1 MAREI
6 QVFTI
11 GGKYQTSYELDQLS
25 DALTDIENN
34 GFQVLNINFAPD
46 GNLVLIIADT
56 LNQIEQVYKMGKASI
71 QEVCQLRTM
80 YNLPCE
86 RCSYS
91 DKCKVLKKKEG
102 KENEKK
108 QRKQRSKRT
117 SSK

>member
-25 DALTDIENN
+25 DALNDIENN

-56 LNQIEQVYKMGKASI
+56 LNQIE
-71 QEVCQLRTM
+71 
-80 YNLPCE
+80 
-86 RCSYS
+86 
-91 DKCKVLKKKEG
+91 
-102 KENEKK
+102 
-108 QRKQRSKRT
+108 
-117 SSK
+117 

>member
-1 MAREI
+1 
-6 QVFTI
+6 
-11 GGKYQTSYELDQLS
+11 
-25 DALTDIENN
+25 
-34 GFQVLNINFAPD
+34 
-46 GNLVLIIADT
+46 
-56 LNQIEQVYKMGKASI
+56 MGKASI